1 MHCVV
6 IVLDRLGKE
15 TFCTC
20 GHRLRRRCEVVEL
33 HGHHGHVGDA
43 ARHQLD
49 RESLVTRFVESGQGG
64 KWDNST
70 SCTDAHLD
78 TPCFGT
84 ARQSCLAPH
93 QLA

>member
-6 IVLDRLGKE
+6 IVLDTLGME

-33 HGHHGHVGDA
+33 HGRHGHVDDA

-49 RESLVTRFVESGQGG
+49 RESLV
-64 KWDNST
+64 
-70 SCTDAHLD
+70 A
-78 TPCFGT
+78 
-84 ARQSCLAPH
+84 
-93 QLA
+93 